1 MSKQIGVAI
10 IGLGTVG
17 SGLYTIL
24 QQNQDIINQKAET
37 KIAVR
42 AVMDLD
48 ITKIEALKIDKELI
62 FNKVEDICRSENIDI
77 VVELIGGEN
86 PAKAIIEDALK
97 AKKHVVTA
105 NKEVIAKHGTAL
117 LKLAEKN
124 RVNLFYE
131 ASVGGGIPIIHP
143 LKYCLGANRITQ
155 IMGILNGTTNY
166 ILTKMTSEGAD
177 YSEVLAEAQKLGYAE
192 ADPTADV
199 EGYDAAYKIS
209 ILASI
214 AFASKVKFTDVRRE
228 GISKIAGQDI
238 KYAKEIG
245 CVIKLLAIAR
255 ERDGQIEAMVQ
266 PTIIPL
272 THPLAKVD
280 GVFNA
285 LYVYG
290 DAVGEVMFYGPGAG
304 MMATGSAV
312 AADVM
317 EIARGIS
324 NNHEPSLQCSC
335 FFDKAILNPEIG
347 ESSYYL
353 RMLVDDKP
361 GVLAAIAKTFGDH
374 GVSIL
379 SVIQK
384 DITEDK
390 GAEIVWITE
399 IVAQK
404 NFDSALV
411 DLNNLNSIREIA
423 SIIKVEK

>member
-1 MSKQIGVAI
+1 MSKRIGVAI

-17 SGLYTIL
+17 SGLYKIL
-24 QQNQDIINQKAET
+24 KQNQEIINQKAET
-37 KIAVR
+37 QISVC

-48 ITKIEALKIDKELI
+48 IKRIEALEIDKKII
-62 FNKVEDICRSENIDI
+62 FDSYDDIYRLDEVDI
-77 VVELIGGEN
+77 IVELIGGEN
-86 PAKAIIEDALK
+86 PAKMIIEGALN

-105 NKEVIAKHGTAL
+105 NKEVIAKHGSSL
-117 LKLAEKN
+117 LKLAEQN
-124 RVNLFYE
+124 QVNLFYE

-143 LKYCLGANRITQ
+143 LKYCLGANKITQ
-155 IMGILNGTTNY
+155 VMGILNGTTNY
-166 ILTKMTSEGAD
+166 ILTKMTTEGAD
-177 YSEVLAEAQKLGYAE
+177 YSEVLSEAQKLGYAE

-199 EGYDAAYKIS
+199 EGYDAAYKLS

-228 GISKIAGQDI
+228 GISKITGQDI

-255 ERDGQIEAMVQ
+255 ERDGMIEAMVQ

-324 NNHEPSLQCSC
+324 HNHEPSLQCSC
-335 FFDKAILNPEIG
+335 FFDKQILSPEMG
-347 ESSYYL
+347 QSSYYL

-361 GVLAAIAKTFGDH
+361 GVLAAIAKTFGDQE
-374 GVSIL
+374 VSIL

-399 IVAQK
+399 KVAQK
-404 NFDSALV
+404 NFDAALL
-411 DLNNLNSIREIA
+411 DLRNLTTIREIA
-423 SIIKVEK
+423 SIIRVEK